1 MLKLNTKSKLKQ
13 RRLFFDKDNPGL
25 KKIIKI
31 LALTIATS
39 WIYLEESSD
48 EYQLSEKMVGI
59 YDVSNSDHKTLK
71 SMMIH

>member
-1 MLKLNTKSKLKQ
+1 MLKLITKSKLKQ

-39 WIYLEESSD
+39 WIYLNESIEE
-48 EYQLSEKMVGI
+48 
-59 YDVSNSDHKTLK
+59 
-71 SMMIH
+71 